1 MPNMVDKVFA
11 YITRTAPNG
20 LELLTFRHRDYPDAG
35 IQVPGGTVE
44 DGEAY
49 EVAALREAFEES
61 GLSGFEAIHDLGSY
75 VHTRHEGDAE
85 VKRHFFHMEVSGT
98 VPDRFEHVVSSGT
111 NDKGLVF
118 LYSWSLLGRPL
129 CLMGEQDRFVSRL
142 PFVSSS
148 LDLLGVKVEVC
159 MDRPLGSKHPVH
171 GFVYDTNYG
180 YLPGTRSPDGE
191 ELDAYYLGA
200 DNPLE
205 RAEGTCIAVIRRR
218 DDDDDKLVVVPSGTE
233 LSDEEIIAATAFQER
248 WFEIEIRR
256 RRA

>member
-1 MPNMVDKVFA
+1 MVDKVFA

-75 VHTRHEGDAE
+75 VHTRYEGDAE

-98 VPDRFEHVVSSGT
+98 VPDQFEHVVSSGT

-129 CLMGEQDRFVSRL
+129 RLMGEQDRFVSRL

-159 MDRPLGSKHPVH
+159 IDRPLGSKHPVY
-171 GFVYDTNYG
+171 GFVYETNYG

-218 DDDDDKLVVVPSGTE
+218 DDDDKLVVVPSGTD

-248 WFEIEIRR
+248 WFEIKILRR
-256 RRA
+256 QA